1 MTNKQRYVEK
11 NSMLVKEFD
20 RYILEHPEFADSL
33 PDNALVVMQIEG
45 DEEFN
50 NWARE
55 TAQSVA
61 EKDNPVVYV
70 TITELKPVRSRIERL
85 KLELVA

>member
-1 MTNKQRYVEK
+1 MIEKKGFIEK

-20 RYILEHPEFADSL
+20 KYILEHPEFADDI
-33 PDNALVVMQIEG
+33 PNNALVIMQVEG

-50 NWARE
+50 NWAKE
-55 TAQSVA
+55 TAKHVI
-61 EKDNPVVYV
+61 EKNNPVVYI
-70 TITELKPVRSRIERL
+70 TIKELKPVRSRIEKL

>member
-1 MTNKQRYVEK
+1 MKEQKRFLEK

-20 RYILEHPEFADSL
+20 KYILEHPEFADQI
-33 PDNALVVMQIEG
+33 PNDALVVMQIDG

-50 NWARE
+50 RWAKE
-55 TAQSVA
+55 TAHQVA
-61 EKDNPVVYV
+61 EKDTRVVYV